1 MVVTFNHLSNNPTG
15 TLTVNPPVDPA
26 DSLAVVTG
34 IPAGV
39 QHDHPVRPHQVDAQR
54 AGLGR
59 HEEEGHVAV
68 RVERV
73 DQPLALLRRRRAV
86 QPEVG
91 AAVLPPGVRACNKSG
106 VRLAYCIH

>member
-1 MVVTFNHLSNNPTG
+1 M
-15 TLTVNPPVDPA
+15 TVNPPVDPA

-59 HEEEGHVAV
+59 DQEEGHVAV

-91 AAVLPPGVRACNKSG
+91 AAVLPPGVRACNKREVS
-106 VRLAYCIH
+106 LLHSLSY